1 MCCNVPCS
9 TMLYS
14 LGGNG
19 ANSVSRADADA
30 AAPLIKSALCQR
42 WSQCYCYSEKWCYCY
57 CSCYSK
63 RWCSVVVLLASS
75 CSAFVHL
82 LHSTIS
88 LFCFK
93 RCFMHFYF
101 ALLKAILYYQLC
113 YVAVATAA
121 GNIMA
126 STDRHALLFDTSI
139 PSLILCTPSVLHPLS
154 IFLSLCLPSPPTPP
168 QGCSE

>member
-1 MCCNVPCS
+1 MCSNVLCS

-14 LGGNG
+14 LRDNG
-19 ANSVSRADADA
+19 ANSVSKADADA

-42 WSQCYCYSEKWCYCY
+42 WCQCYCYSEKWCYCY

-63 RWCSVVVLLASS
+63 RWCSVVVLSVSS

-101 ALLKAILYYQLC
+101 ALLKAILYYQPC

-139 PSLILCTPSVLHPLS
+139 PSLILCTPSVLHL
-154 IFLSLCLPSPPTPP
+154 LSLCLPSPPPPP